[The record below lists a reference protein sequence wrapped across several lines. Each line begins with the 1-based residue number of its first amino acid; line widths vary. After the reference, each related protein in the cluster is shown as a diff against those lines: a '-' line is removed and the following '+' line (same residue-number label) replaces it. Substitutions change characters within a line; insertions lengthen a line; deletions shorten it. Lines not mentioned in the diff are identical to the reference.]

1 MNILV
6 LDDEKEIADL
16 VELYMKNENYNV
28 FKFYDS
34 KSAITCINNQKIDL
48 AILDIM
54 IKDING
60 LEICKYI
67 RKKQLKFP
75 IIMLTAK
82 IQDKD
87 KIKGLTAR
95 SR

>member
-34 KSAITCINNQKIDL
+34 KSAINCINNQKIDL

-87 KIKGLTAR
+87 KIEGLTAR

>member
-34 KSAITCINNQKIDL
+34 KSAIDCINKQKIDL
-48 AILDIM
+48 AILDVM

-60 LEICKYI
+60 FEVCRKI
-67 RKKQLKFP
+67 REKGLNFP

-82 IQDKD
+82 IEDKD
-87 KIKGLTAR
+87 KIEGLTVR

>member
-16 VELYMKNENYNV
+16 VEVYLKNENYNV

-34 KSAITCINNQKIDL
+34 KNAIKCINSQKLDL
-48 AILDIM
+48 AILDVM

-60 LEICKYI
+60 FEICKMI
-67 RKKQLKFP
+67 RDKGLNFP

-82 IQDKD
+82 IENKD
-87 KIKGLTAR
+87 KIEGLTVR